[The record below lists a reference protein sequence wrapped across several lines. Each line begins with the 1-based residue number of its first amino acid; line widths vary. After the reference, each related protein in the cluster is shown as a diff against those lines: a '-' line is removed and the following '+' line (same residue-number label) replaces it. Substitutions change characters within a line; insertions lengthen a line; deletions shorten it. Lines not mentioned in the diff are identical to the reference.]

1 MPRCKGCT
9 RRWVSR
15 IVSFA
20 MMPNNEE
27 ALEEDDGNP
36 FIFVNVVMMG
46 SCYDEVTSGWRR

>member
-1 MPRCKGCT
+1 
-9 RRWVSR
+9 
-15 IVSFA
+15 